1 MLFWGLFAYLQGP
14 KCFSFREGNDMFYRN
29 VHSHHISTLKFW
41 TQPPLD
47 CRRKNHRRPKAP
59 DSEEIST
66 LSKTTNPIS
75 TTSSNE
81 IGWAQPFFPLPA
93 PHGWFKYHETKRNM
107 RGRFS
112 KWERKC
118 HIFSTKSMETKKN
131 ILHKMTQKNVS
142 NRGGSQV
149 LLVTPNLRF
158 FNDICISELA
168 GNCCSRP
175 HSHEA

>member
-1 MLFWGLFAYLQGP
+1 MSFWGLFAY
-14 KCFSFREGNDMFYRN
+14 
-29 VHSHHISTLKFW
+29 HISNFEI
-41 TQPPLD
+41 LD
-47 CRRKNHRRPKAP
+47 PTPVGLSSSTTVSKAP

-107 RGRFS
+107 RGRFN

-118 HIFSTKSMETKKN
+118 HIFSTKSMETKKK
-131 ILHKMTQKNVS
+131 HPAKNEPKECLKPWGFS
-142 NRGGSQV
+142 GS
-149 LLVTPNLRF
+149 P
-158 FNDICISELA
+158 C
-168 GNCCSRP
+168 
-175 HSHEA
+175 HSQLKIFQ